1 MVINMGEF
9 WNEAYSVCK
18 AIGKWYWGE
27 FDGQLSSLAA
37 FIVMVHITNGMCAI
51 IDRRP
56 IGRTDLQNIFKST
69 LILILVGIG
78 NILDTNVLTNA
89 PTLRTAVILFYLSV
103 EGLILLENIVHL
115 GLPVPE
121 RLRKA
126 LEQMR
131 QNRID
136 ST

>member
-1 MVINMGEF
+1 MSGF
-9 WNEAYSVCK
+9 WNVVYSVCK
-18 AIGKWYWGE
+18 AIGNWYWGG
-27 FDGQLSSLAA
+27 FDGLLSSLAV

-51 IDRRP
+51 IDRRS
-56 IGRTDLQNIFKST
+56 IGRAGVQDIFKST
-69 LILILVGIG
+69 LIFILVGIG
-78 NILDTNVLTNA
+78 NILDTNVLTNT

-103 EGLILLENIVHL
+103 EGVILLENIVHL

-121 RLRKA
+121 QLRKA

-136 ST
+136 NT